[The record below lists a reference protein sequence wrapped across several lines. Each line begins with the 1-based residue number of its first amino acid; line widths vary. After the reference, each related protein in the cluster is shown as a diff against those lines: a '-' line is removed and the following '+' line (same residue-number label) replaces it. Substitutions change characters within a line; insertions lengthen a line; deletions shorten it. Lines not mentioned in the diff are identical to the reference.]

1 MPSRK
6 RSEPRVWDYGADRLT
21 SAPLNEPGY
30 GGRVR
35 SRRDRELLLEKGRTG
50 WTPRHLIGLHRGAET
65 FKVTRR
71 QLHARPDLPKKG
83 RTGWTQRHLI
93 GLPRGAETFKV
104 ARRQLHA
111 RRGQG
116 GIVAEHLFIRGLADE
131 YAASAR
137 SALQTAG
144 QIDFAAKD
152 RVILHLDC
160 GAHQADRRHSCVD
173 ATAQEQNRQQGLR
186 WQAGRNARQVFELA
200 LPVLLR
206 A

>member
-50 WTPRHLIGLHRGAET
+50 WTPRHLISLHRGAET
-65 FKVTRR
+65 FKVT
-71 QLHARPDLPKKG
+71 
-83 RTGWTQRHLI
+83 
-93 GLPRGAETFKV
+93 
-104 ARRQLHA
+104 RRQLHA

-131 YAASAR
+131 YAAPAR

-152 RVILHLDC
+152 RVILHLGC
-160 GAHQADRRHSCVD
+160 RAHQADRRHPRVD
-173 ATAQEQNRQQGLR
+173 AAAQKQNHTVF
-186 WQAGRNARQVFELA
+186 GREVKTD
-200 LPVLLR
+200 
-206 A
+206 